1 MVLIDTGPL
10 VLLID
15 KKHPK
20 HQFCCQTLSD
30 LPKPFMTTW
39 ICLAEA
45 MYLAYRKGGW
55 VMQNQLSKL
64 LTEGLL
70 VIFDIQQKDYNRLFH
85 LMEKYRDTP
94 MDFADA
100 TLVLA
105 AENLKGTSKK
115 RIAWPINQ
123 KIGSSNFN
131 EEHPHSDD

>member
-10 VLLID
+10 VLLVD
-15 KKHPK
+15 KKDPK
-20 HQFCCQTLSD
+20 HQFCCQTVSD

-45 MYLAYRKGGW
+45 MYLTYRKGGW

-85 LMEKYRDTP
+85 LIEKYRDTP

-105 AENLKGTSKK
+105 AENLKIKK
-115 RIAWPINQ
+115 IVTLDSDFYVYRINDSESFDVLRIN
-123 KIGSSNFN
+123 
-131 EEHPHSDD
+131 

>member
-105 AENLKGTSKK
+105 AENLKIEKIVTLDSDFYVY
-115 RIAWPINQ
+115 RINDSESFDVLRIN
-123 KIGSSNFN
+123 
-131 EEHPHSDD
+131 